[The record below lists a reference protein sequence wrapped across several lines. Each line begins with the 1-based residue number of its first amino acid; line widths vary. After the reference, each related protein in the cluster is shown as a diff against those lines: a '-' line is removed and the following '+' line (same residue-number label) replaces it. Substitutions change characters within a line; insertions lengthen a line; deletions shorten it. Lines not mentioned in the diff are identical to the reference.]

1 MSIVSRPDMDQSQ
14 SCKSV
19 GWNISAQ
26 LLLPL
31 FPPWDGILA
40 SGFCFLFGILGMEHP
55 SNLLVPNITM
65 DHKVARN
72 SSDTIVSHV
81 SWFLAKGSTRMDIIW
96 VFLDIWILGTSKDR
110 KKVGFR
116 DIINKPLVNLGKVN
130 DRSCYI
136 LEPLPQLSWTKY
148 FEGEGQLISLFFY
161 FSSSLIFFCW
171 TLT

>member
-1 MSIVSRPDMDQSQ
+1 MDQSQ

-31 FPPWDGILA
+31 FPPWDWTLL
-40 SGFCFLFGILGMEHP
+40 SGSPFLLGVLGMKHP
-55 SNLLVPNITM
+55 SNLLVPYISM
-65 DHKVARN
+65 DQQLVRN
-72 SSDTIVSHV
+72 SYDTLVSHV
-81 SWFLAKGSTRMDIIW
+81 SWFMSKWSTRMDISW